1 MSTLGKD
8 ADYRVKPSKAH
19 TSKQPQKK
27 SVPITD
33 APTVVKSGIAA
44 GLIQQRG
51 QLATTTDLHVKT
63 VAGVQTLVDPALA
76 SSARYSVVVDGDA
89 AYDAYLTQV
98 DAAKNVN
105 KYYVLQLLVDAE
117 GEYAVWTRWGRVGE
131 QQRFQNA
138 LKSAPSKEAALKVF
152 LQTFKSKTT
161 VGWPD
166 RANAVPG
173 RNGKYAL
180 VERIV
185 VAAKEADEADEA
197 DEAAPTVLPSLA
209 QLDPRVRAVAE
220 YVVDASARRSEL
232 SRLGVDVGAC
242 PSLRLAP
249 SQVAKAHD
257 VLGQISQLV
266 SGESATTGDATCEL
280 RRLTDA
286 FHTLVPTPSGR
297 AVAPLIDTVEA
308 VGAKLEAL
316 EALAAPPVKEGGDAA
331 AALVA
336 QLPFQLTPVDTT
348 GTAFETLKAMVAD
361 TAFHGYGMRVV
372 EAIEVVHPQPWAA
385 GSKRS
390 LAFHGTRRVN
400 LEGILTAGGLRL
412 KNKAV
417 KTGSMFGNGVY
428 LATAASKSYNYCFSS
443 KVLFVVEAL
452 AGTSLELSQATPDAH
467 DKLGTKYHSVFAAG
481 RTTVADSDPFP
492 GDSNLLWPSDFTAN
506 PKPSSLLF
514 DELILYDENRVRLKY
529 LLVVDRVEGDGV
541 TPPGQA

>member
-209 QLDPRVRAVAE
+209 QLDPRRRRVCRRRLGPSLGTLPTGRRRGRVPVAAPRAVAGGQG
-220 YVVDASARRSEL
+220 ARRS
-232 SRLGVDVGAC
+232 RPDFTTRVRRVGDDRRRD
-242 PSLRLAP
+242 LR
-249 SQVAKAHD
+249 
-257 VLGQISQLV
+257 
-266 SGESATTGDATCEL
+266 
-280 RRLTDA
+280 
-286 FHTLVPTPSGR
+286 
-297 AVAPLIDTVEA
+297 
-308 VGAKLEAL
+308 
-316 EALAAPPVKEGGDAA
+316 APPPD
-331 AALVA
+331 
-336 QLPFQLTPVDTT
+336 
-348 GTAFETLKAMVAD
+348 
-361 TAFHGYGMRVV
+361 
-372 EAIEVVHPQPWAA
+372 
-385 GSKRS
+385 
-390 LAFHGTRRVN
+390 RR
-400 LEGILTAGGLRL
+400 
-412 KNKAV
+412 
-417 KTGSMFGNGVY
+417 
-428 LATAASKSYNYCFSS
+428 
-443 KVLFVVEAL
+443 
-452 AGTSLELSQATPDAH
+452 
-467 DKLGTKYHSVFAAG
+467 
-481 RTTVADSDPFP
+481 FP
-492 GDSNLLWPSDFTAN
+492 HARAN
-506 PKPSSLLF
+506 P
-514 DELILYDENRVRLKY
+514 IR
-529 LLVVDRVEGDGV
+529 
-541 TPPGQA
+541 PGRGAAH